1 MFLQQ
6 RKAGEMTGI
15 DGGNAMTEIAL
26 ALAMA
31 FFAIM
36 ILTMVSMG
44 GGQSGAAAQMARKTN
59 SGMPAAGLR
68 MLPSGDKEAAK
79 TDAGATR
86 VIKPR
91 QLIIFSGGRFL
102 DDKLQL
108 LDRAAMTAMTR
119 PVLAVSPELSMAR
132 VMAAKKRLALP
143 GLTVTT
149 LNQHWLEAIRE
160 HEK

>member
-1 MFLQQ
+1 
-6 RKAGEMTGI
+6 MTGN

-44 GGQSGAAAQMARKTN
+44 GGQFGASTNMVRKAN
-59 SGMPAAGLR
+59 GAMPTDGLR
-68 MLPSGDKEAAK
+68 MLPPDNGPSAK
-79 TDAGATR
+79 TGAGATR
-86 VIKPR
+86 EIKPHE
-91 QLIIFSGGRFL
+91 LIIFNGGRFL
-102 DDKLQL
+102 DDKLQVIKP
-108 LDRAAMTAMTR
+108 DAMAAMTR
-119 PVLAVSPELSMAR
+119 PVLAVSPELSMAQ
-132 VMAAKKRLALP
+132 VMAARKRLALP

-149 LNQHWLEAIRE
+149 LNQQWIEAIKE

>member
-1 MFLQQ
+1 
-6 RKAGEMTGI
+6 MTGN

-44 GGQSGAAAQMARKTN
+44 GGQSGAATKIVPKSNGAMATE
-59 SGMPAAGLR
+59 GLR
-68 MLPSGDKEAAK
+68 MLPSDNRAPAQ

-86 VIKPR
+86 KIKPQ

-102 DDKLQL
+102 NDKLQVIK
-108 LDRAAMTAMTR
+108 REAMMAMIR
-119 PVLAVSPELSMAR
+119 PVLAVSPDLSMAQ
-132 VMAAKKRLALP
+132 VMAARKRLALP

-149 LNQHWLEAIRE
+149 LNQQWIEALRE